1 MYASADAPGP
11 TGLAN
16 HRPDRMMTLKVQT
29 DRLRRPVLL
38 DDLTAGVFDDFLVA
52 DGLAPVR
59 LWTRP
64 PVRQLFM
71 VR

>member
-1 MYASADAPGP
+1 
-11 TGLAN
+11 
-16 HRPDRMMTLKVQT
+16 MMSLKVPT

-38 DDLTAGVFDDFLVA
+38 DDLTAGVFDDSLVA
-52 DGLAPVR
+52 DALAPVR
-59 LWTRP
+59 LWTRQ